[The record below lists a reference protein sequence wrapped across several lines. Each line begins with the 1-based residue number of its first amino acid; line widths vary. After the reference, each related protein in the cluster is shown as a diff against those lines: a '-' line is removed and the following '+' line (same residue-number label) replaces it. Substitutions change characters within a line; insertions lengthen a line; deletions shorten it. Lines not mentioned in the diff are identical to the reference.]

1 MKLDSRGSGWK
12 LKENGSVEVQV
23 GSFGKQETASGK
35 QVSSKLQETGNGSV
49 GSLGGTGCM
58 EVKLEALGNGKQHRE
73 NRSVGSIGE
82 TENES
87 VGNFEE
93 TGQVR
98 GFGGDG
104 LVG

>member
-1 MKLDSRGSGWK
+1 
-12 LKENGSVEVQV
+12 
-23 GSFGKQETASGK
+23 
-35 QVSSKLQETGNGSV
+35 
-49 GSLGGTGCM
+49 M

-93 TGQVR
+93 TGNRSGWRLRGNGSVGWTPALSVVSLFSCWCGVSVR
-98 GFGGDG
+98 VRVWVRVSVWVY
-104 LVG
+104 LVWHLSVWLLVNYVVVSVLK